1 MADPVVVEIP
11 HRLGRDVA
19 RARIAGGMGKLA
31 DVVPGG
37 GQVEQRWE
45 GDTLYFSVTAMGQT
59 VASRLDV
66 FENRVRAEVHLP
78 PMLALFAAK
87 VREKLVEKGT
97 KLLQ

>member
-97 KLLQ
+97 KLLK